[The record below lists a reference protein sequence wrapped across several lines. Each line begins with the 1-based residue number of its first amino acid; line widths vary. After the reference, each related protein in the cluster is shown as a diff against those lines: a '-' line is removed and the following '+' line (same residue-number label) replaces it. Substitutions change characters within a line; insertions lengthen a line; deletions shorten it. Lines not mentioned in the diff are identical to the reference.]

1 MDRNVQRLDV
11 LNGGAAYGVDTH
23 KVLRNTYWLLALS
36 LLPTVGGAWL
46 GMTTG
51 FLSALSPGM
60 STLLFF
66 VGAYGLMF
74 GINATKNSSAG
85 VFMLLGFTFFM
96 GLMLSRLLGMVLHGY
111 SNGASIVMTAFG
123 GTAGVFFGM
132 ATLAT
137 VVKRDLS
144 GLARFL
150 MVGVMIAIVASLINI
165 FFAQSTALMLTI
177 STAMTVVFE
186 YLSSGSV
193 LQSVNFGL
201 LILVVVS
208 LVGTLLPTWLQS
220 RTSRM
225 NQIAIFVGVMFWG
238 WMWGL
243 WGLFLGAPIV
253 VIIKVVCDNVIA
265 LRGTAR
271 LLGD

>member
-1 MDRNVQRLDV
+1 MDRNVQRVEV
-11 LNGGAAYGVDTH
+11 LNGGSAYGVDTQ

-51 FLSALSPGM
+51 FLATMSPGM

-74 GINATKNSSAG
+74 GVNATKNSSMG

-96 GLMLSRLLGMVLHGY
+96 GLMLSRLLGVVLHGY
-111 SNGASIVMTAFG
+111 SNGASIIMTAFG

-144 GLARFL
+144 NLTRFL
-150 MVGVMIAIVASLINI
+150 FIGAIIAIVASLINM
-165 FFAQSTALMLTI
+165 FVQSTAAMLAI
-177 STAMTVVFE
+177 STAVMVIFSLFVLVDVKRVIDGGERNYIMATLNIYLDLYNVF
-186 YLSSGSV
+186 
-193 LQSVNFGL
+193 QSLL
-201 LILVVVS
+201 LILTS
-208 LVGTLLPTWLQS
+208 LTGN
-220 RTSRM
+220 RR
-225 NQIAIFVGVMFWG
+225 
-238 WMWGL
+238 
-243 WGLFLGAPIV
+243 
-253 VIIKVVCDNVIA
+253 
-265 LRGTAR
+265 
-271 LLGD
+271 